1 MTASWNFANRYTFV
15 WRGSINY
22 PLAGLFDTI
31 DSLYGRYNA
40 LLAENSYDQ
49 KYKPGNA
56 HMFVI
61 EGMDKVRE
69 TIEKSRNR
77 KLTKYKKLSNNC
89 H

>member
-1 MTASWNFANRYTFV
+1 MMFAVILYANM
-15 WRGSINY
+15 RGSRSVDRIVE
-22 PLAGLFDTI
+22 LC
-31 DSLYGRYNA
+31 
-40 LLAENSYDQ
+40 Q
-49 KYKPGNA
+49 YKPGNA